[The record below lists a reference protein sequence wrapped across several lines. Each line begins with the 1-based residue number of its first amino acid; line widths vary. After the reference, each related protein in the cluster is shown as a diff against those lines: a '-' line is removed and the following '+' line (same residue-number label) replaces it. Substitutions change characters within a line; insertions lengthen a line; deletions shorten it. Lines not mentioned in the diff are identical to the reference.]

1 MIHAYIRGR
10 LGNQL
15 FQYAFIRLLQHY
27 NPGVKAIYHFDEVYS
42 AGTKEQ
48 DFINALGGFKTVG
61 VNEENNSPKLNLIQR
76 IALRLYFSR
85 FPHSAPID
93 VRTKYQMRWVKC
105 MERVG
110 LYYLDLGYYNFKK
123 QLPNHDVIV
132 TGNFES
138 ERYFKEIASHILQEV
153 KPIKPLSLNNQKLAD
168 LMHNTNSVS
177 LSIRRGDFVDN
188 PEVNNLHNVCTKTY
202 YRNAV
207 EYIKQHVDN
216 PVLFIFSNDIQWV
229 KDNID
234 FGLESYYE
242 SGNDPSWE
250 TLELMSNCKHF
261 IISNSSFNWWAQY
274 KGTYEGKIVVAP
286 ERWFNNPLIPDIFLD
301 TWVKLPVS

>member
-27 NPGVKAIYHFDEVYS
+27 NPGVKALYHFDEVYS
-42 AGTKEQ
+42 AGTKAQ
-48 DFINALGGFKTVG
+48 DFINALASFKTVG
-61 VNEENNSPKLNLIQR
+61 VNEANVSPKLNIIQR
-76 IALRLYFSR
+76 IMLRPYFSR
-85 FPHSAPID
+85 FPHTAPID
-93 VRTKYQMRWVKC
+93 IRTRYQMRWIKL

-110 LYYLDLGYYNFKK
+110 LYYLDLGYYDFNK
-123 QLPNHDVIV
+123 QLPKHDVIV

-138 ERYFKEIASHILQEV
+138 ERYFKEIASQILQEV
-153 KPIKPLSLNNQKLAD
+153 KPIKPLSENNQRLAE
-168 LMHNTNSVS
+168 LMHQTNSVS
-177 LSIRRGDFVDN
+177 LSVRRGDFVDD
-188 PEVNNLHNVCTKTY
+188 PDVNNLHNVCTQAY

-207 EYIKQHVDN
+207 EYIKQHVEN
-216 PVLFIFSNDIQWV
+216 PVLFVFSNDIQWV

-234 FGLESYYE
+234 FGLETHYE

-261 IISNSSFNWWAQY
+261 IISNSSYNWWAQY
-274 KGTYEGKIVVAP
+274 KGSYKDKIVVAP
-286 ERWFNNPLIPDIFLD
+286 NKWFNNSFIPDIFMEN
-301 TWVKLPVS
+301 WIKLPVS